1 MLVLLSFVKVNIEA
15 IIKWLKKVWFEAK
28 LKARLDMIE
37 FENQIKA
44 EQERKQQA
52 EPIYREYAPDPKK
65 QTGESLKLGGE
76 MRLSAP
82 WVVEDSGEEHQGY

>member
-1 MLVLLSFVKVNIEA
+1 MLLSFVKVNIEA

-28 LKARLDMIE
+28 LRARLDIIE
-37 FENQIKA
+37 FENQIEA

-52 EPIYREYAPDPKK
+52 EPIYREYAPDPEK

-82 WVVEDSGEEHQGY
+82 WVVEDSSEEHKGY

>member
-1 MLVLLSFVKVNIEA
+1 MLLSFVKRNIEA

-28 LKARLDMIE
+28 LTTRLDMIE
-37 FENQIKA
+37 LENEIEA
-44 EQERKQQA
+44 EQEREQQA
-52 EPIYREYAPDPKK
+52 EPIYREYAPELKK

-82 WVVEDSGEEHQGY
+82 WAVEDSGEEHKGY